1 MVVRDACGREGYTHP
16 IQGTADGSCR
26 EWSNLLDIQMR
37 LPVSVLLCDP
47 GTTIIQHRRC
57 FSVYQNEKLVVD
69 IFRFGSKHPGSWVFS
84 ARGTREVAD
93 GRGGEGGGS
102 WFQC

>member
-1 MVVRDACGREGYTHP
+1 M
-16 IQGTADGSCR
+16 
-26 EWSNLLDIQMR
+26 L
-37 LPVSVLLCDP
+37 
-47 GTTIIQHRRC
+47 
-57 FSVYQNEKLVVD
+57 VD

-93 GRGGEGGGS
+93 GGGGEGGGS